1 MRKLTALTAAAAL
14 VAAFGFVGTAHAG
27 SGEKSDFALFD
38 GTNPANLDASDE
50 TGALCGIGKGGNPN
64 RLQNKKSFVYYVTV
78 TADDPSVDR
87 EVRVVYTDG
96 DFVRYKIPLDGSF
109 AFAQAGGAG
118 EFDAAVRIVADKNV
132 SGSVSARGK
141 KGVFCL
147 SCDELGDGDAFC
159 DSIIPTP

>member
-1 MRKLTALTAAAAL
+1 MRKLTTLTAVAAL
-14 VAAFGFVGTAHAG
+14 VAAFGFVGTAK

-38 GTNPANLDASDE
+38 GTNPANLDANDK
-50 TGALCGIGKGGNPN
+50 TGALCGIAKGGNPN
-64 RLQNKKSFVYYVTV
+64 KRLLRGKSFVYYVTV

-118 EFDAAVRIVADKNV
+118 EFDAAIRIVVDKNV
-132 SGSVSARGK
+132 SGSVSARGN

-159 DSIIPTP
+159 DTIIPTS

>member
-1 MRKLTALTAAAAL
+1 MRKLTTLTAVAAL
-14 VAAFGFVGTAHAG
+14 VAAFGFVGTAKSA
-27 SGEKSDFALFD
+27 EKSDFALFD
-38 GTNPANLDASDE
+38 GTNPANLDANDK
-50 TGALCGIGKGGNPN
+50 TGALCGIAKKGNPN
-64 RLQNKKSFVYYVTV
+64 KPLQNRKSFVYYVTV

-118 EFDAAVRIVADKNV
+118 EFDAAIRIVVDKNV
-132 SGSVSARGK
+132 SGSVSARGN

-159 DSIIPTP
+159 DTIIPTS